1 MLDGYKKKNY
11 KCTECGLEIV
21 IFKSDGLKL
30 PKAECQD
37 CNSMTMRPSDE

>member
-1 MLDGYKKKNY
+1 MYKVVKY

-21 IFKSDGLKL
+21 IAKEEKHKL

-37 CNSMTMRPSDE
+37 CGTMTMVKQESK